1 MEFLGKNK
9 TVIIIVS
16 GVLVAIGIWLGLRGD
31 TPSDSLITTQASSNV
46 SPEDRSLV
54 DTLLQ
59 LRAVSLSGTIFSDP
73 AFVSLRDFGT
83 QIIPEPIGRAN
94 PFAPV
99 SFDPT
104 SVKIK
109 SEDTKV
115 FSPGR

>member
-99 SFDPT
+99 SLNLIAA
-104 SVKIK
+104 KAK
-109 SEDTKV
+109 SQDTQP
-115 FSPGR
+115 FPPGQ